1 MIKAVEGVYGSL
13 NDGECP
19 SPDYL
24 AVKAEETEC
33 NEPVAASL
41 DEILN
46 RKDTAHS
53 QLQSTVDNAGHIR
66 VTRTRN
72 KGEIPSSTEEYR
84 RTMKVE
90 AFSWLCM
97 ASRYKAK
104 SWLHGL
110 ELGHFT
116 CFVEFILGER
126 VLNIQ
131 VPLSTGDNAAKV
143 KPDWRIVL
151 GYELKLRQEA
161 MKLVVN
167 KGYTLADALEAVT
180 KDSDLKESY
189 FTTPLALK
197 GAMGSVEPPPQNK
210 FPRFNFKGQSGQQ
223 GFKGNGKAQKGKTK
237 GKGQFKEIHEK
248 LRGLSLSWRTPDN
261 RDLCFAWNSGSCNG
275 GCGRVHQCRV
285 KGCYG
290 DHPAIRRKLAGTAA
304 PEASCPPFRLNVMYL
319 FAGKRRQSDVAS
331 FLKKAA
337 DESIVELHL
346 EEIDIERSPDHDL
359 ADDALWNSI
368 FAKLQKD
375 KWFLVVSPPCN
386 TFSRAR
392 FHRRYPGPRPLRTRM
407 WRREFPWLS
416 KRNRELVDEA
426 NPFVDQC
433 VAACL
438 AGGDYLFEHPEDL
451 GMVGGELP
459 GSVWQWQGILGL
471 ITATNATWFA
481 IHQCAFGAITP
492 KPTRLLS
499 SRQVDDPRCF
509 KSMPAFNHNGVYKGP
524 LPRQCGHVHSHKLSG
539 KTAERWNTSPSA
551 SYPEGLCFFI
561 ADLILTAGAAFGRG
575 FRTLG
580 RHNCIS
586 AMAPL
591 VNMVWMVA
599 MVTLQVVRNINGWMI
614 LLVVHNGTMV

>member
-1 MIKAVEGVYGSL
+1 M
-13 NDGECP
+13 
-19 SPDYL
+19 
-24 AVKAEETEC
+24 
-33 NEPVAASL
+33 
-41 DEILN
+41 
-46 RKDTAHS
+46 
-53 QLQSTVDNAGHIR
+53 
-66 VTRTRN
+66 
-72 KGEIPSSTEEYR
+72 
-84 RTMKVE
+84 
-90 AFSWLCM
+90 
-97 ASRYKAK
+97 
-104 SWLHGL
+104 
-110 ELGHFT
+110 
-116 CFVEFILGER
+116 
-126 VLNIQ
+126 
-131 VPLSTGDNAAKV
+131 
-143 KPDWRIVL
+143 
-151 GYELKLRQEA
+151 
-161 MKLVVN
+161 
-167 KGYTLADALEAVT
+167 
-180 KDSDLKESY
+180 
-189 FTTPLALK
+189 
-197 GAMGSVEPPPQNK
+197 
-210 FPRFNFKGQSGQQ
+210 
-223 GFKGNGKAQKGKTK
+223 
-237 GKGQFKEIHEK
+237 
-248 LRGLSLSWRTPDN
+248 
-261 RDLCFAWNSGSCNG
+261 
-275 GCGRVHQCRV
+275 

-319 FAGKRRQSDVAS
+319 FAGKRRQ
-331 FLKKAA
+331 LKKAA